1 MFDKITTDSDRS
13 ERGQVGIGTLIVF
26 IALVLVAAIA
36 AGVLIN
42 TAGFLQSQAEATGQE
57 STQQVSNQLNTVST
71 TAAVADI
78 PNSGNTNTITAVE
91 TLTILTG
98 IAPGSGDVDLEDVTI
113 EYQGPDGTA
122 TLTSGTVANT
132 VELAAAPDSSEFGL
146 IKQSVDGG
154 LGDEQFVL
162 RKNGD
167 QIDIIV
173 EFGPFDTGYG
183 AIRPGE
189 SAQLTI
195 TTASGS
201 QTNIDVSVPGTATSG
216 ETVRV

>member
-78 PNSGNTNTITAVE
+78 QDDSGANPITAVE

-98 IAPGSGDVDLEDVTI
+98 IAPGSGDVDLEDITI

-122 TLTSGTVANT
+122 TLTSGAVANT
-132 VELAAAPDSSEFGL
+132 NELAAAPDSSEFGL
-146 IKQSVDGG
+146 IKQSVDDG

-162 RKNGD
+162 RENGD

-173 EFGPFDTGYG
+173 EFGSYDTGYG

-201 QTNIDVSVPGTATSG
+201 QTTVDVSVPDTATSG